1 MRNLVLFVLGL
12 SASAGAIS
20 AESVPASYTG
30 RAVCA
35 VCHADQE
42 KQWSGSHH
50 DLAMQEVSE
59 ETVLGDFSDASLT
72 HFGVTSTFFKQ
83 DSDFMVRT
91 EGEDGQL
98 HEYKISYVFGVTP
111 LQQYLIEFPGGR
123 LQALSLAWDT
133 RPKQQGGQLWFHL
146 YPDEKIAHDDELHWT
161 GPNQNWNSMCAECHS
176 THLQKNY
183 DSVSRVYS
191 SRWSEIDVSC
201 EACHGPGSGHV
212 SWAEHKPGWEKL
224 ADGKGLK
231 IQLDERSGI
240 AWTID
245 PDSGNAVR
253 NRMRDTEREIEM
265 CARCHSRRSP
275 ITAEYL
281 HDDTFLDHYRPRLL
295 DEGMYYPDGQIED
308 EVYVYGSFIQSRMYH
323 AGVTCSDCHE
333 PHSLD
338 PRASGNALCL
348 QCHQATKYDSTDH
361 HFHHKDST
369 GGSCVECHMPPKTYM
384 VVDPRHD
391 HSIRIP
397 RPDLSVSTGA
407 PNACT
412 NCHTDKAVEW
422 AAEQVKGWYGG
433 KPKGYQHFAGALAAG
448 RQGDRTAGQELADLI
463 RDTQSPDIARATA
476 MSAMDRY
483 LRRDNFDVLQ
493 SGLDDESSMVRAAAI
508 GVLQPLPA
516 QMRVV
521 FAFPMLNDPVRLV
534 RMEAAR
540 VLADIPPGQIDDEQK
555 KLLDRA
561 IGEYIEAQLA
571 NAERAEAH
579 HNLGILYSA
588 MGQGEEAEF
597 AYQTA
602 IDINPAYIPAYVNLA
617 DFYSSKD
624 NESEAEQVLR
634 RADKQVP
641 GSAAVHYALGL
652 SLVRQKKTVQA
663 MEELKQASALA
674 PDNARYIYV
683 YAVALNSSGHPEQA
697 VLVLQGAQHQH
708 PGSVEI
714 LQALVVF
721 HRDMGNEEAAQ
732 AYAGKLQALSP

>member
-1 MRNLVLFVLGL
+1 MWL
-12 SASAGAIS
+12 SASAGTVS

-35 VCHADQE
+35 HCHADEE

-59 ETVLGDFSDASLT
+59 KTVLGDFSDASLT
-72 HFGVTSTFFKQ
+72 HFGVTSTFFTQ
-83 DSDFMVRT
+83 GDDFLVRT
-91 EGEDGQL
+91 EGEDGKL
-98 HEYKISYVFGVTP
+98 HEYKIKYVFGVTP

-133 RPKQQGGQLWFHL
+133 RPQAQGGQRWFHL
-146 YPDEKIAHDDELHWT
+146 YPDEKIAHDDELHWS
-161 GPNQNWNSMCAECHS
+161 GQNQNWNSMCAECHS

-183 DSVSRVYS
+183 DPVSRVYAT
-191 SRWSEIDVSC
+191 RWSEIDVSC
-201 EACHGPGSGHV
+201 EACHGPGSDHLV
-212 SWAEHKPGWEKL
+212 WAEQQPGWEKL

-231 IQLDERSGI
+231 IQLDERRDI
-240 AWTID
+240 KWTID

-253 NRMRDTEREIEM
+253 NKVRGSEREIEM

-275 ITAEYL
+275 VTTGYL
-281 HDDTFLDHYRPRLL
+281 HGDRFLDHYRPRLL

-323 AGVTCSDCHE
+323 AGVICSDCHD
-333 PHSLD
+333 PHSLQL
-338 PRASGNALCL
+338 RASANAVCL
-348 QCHQATKYDSTDH
+348 QCHQATKYDSSGH
-361 HFHHKDST
+361 HFHLKDAA
-369 GGSCVECHMPPKTYM
+369 GGSCVQCHMPAKTYM

-397 RPDLSVSTGA
+397 RPDLSVSTGL

-412 NCHTDKAVEW
+412 NCHTDKEADW
-422 AAEQVKGWYGG
+422 AAEQIKGWYGG
-433 KPKGYQHFAGALAAG
+433 KLKSYQRYAGALAAG
-448 RQGDRTAGQELADLI
+448 RQGDRTAGQQLADLV

-493 SGLDDESSMVRAAAI
+493 SGLDDENPMVRAAAV
-508 GVLQPLPA
+508 GVLQQLPA

-540 VLADIPPGQIDDEQK
+540 VLADIPPGQMDDEQK
-555 KLLDRA
+555 KLLDSA
-561 IGEYIEAQLA
+561 LGEYIDAQMA
-571 NAERAEAH
+571 NAERAEAQ

-617 DFYSSKD
+617 DFYSSQD
-624 NESEAEQVLR
+624 NDSEAEQVLR
-634 RADKQVP
+634 RADEQAP
-641 GSAAVHYALGL
+641 GSAAVHHALGL
-652 SLVRQKKTVQA
+652 SLVRQKKTGQA
-663 MEELKQASALA
+663 LKALKQASLLE
-674 PDNARYIYV
+674 PGNARYLYV
-683 YAVALNSSGHPEQA
+683 YAVALNSDGQA
-697 VLVLQGAQHQH
+697 ELALLLLQGAHNQH
-708 PGSVEI
+708 PDNVEI
-714 LQALVVF
+714 LRALVAF
-721 HRDMGNEEAAQ
+721 HRDRGNQEAAKSW
-732 AYAGKLQALSP
+732 AAKLQALSP